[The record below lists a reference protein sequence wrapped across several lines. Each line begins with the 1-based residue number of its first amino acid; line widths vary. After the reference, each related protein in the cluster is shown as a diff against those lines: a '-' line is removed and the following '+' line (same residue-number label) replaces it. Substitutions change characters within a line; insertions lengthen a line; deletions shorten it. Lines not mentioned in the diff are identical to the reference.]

1 MATMDKKGRKMN
13 QQFKDDWPF
22 FEKILASL
30 RYLKIRKY
38 IDSVSHPICVD
49 IGCGF
54 HGGFLRR
61 IENRIGGGYGFDIR
75 ANEAKY
81 GKVRIINNSKYH
93 GRVPL
98 KNEKADCVFML
109 AVLEHLPVDTPL
121 LSEAVRVLKR
131 NGYFIVTT
139 PAPAAKPVLEFLS
152 FRLHLVSEESIREH
166 QHYYSKKELQN
177 LMRKHNC
184 RIVKCQKF
192 QFGFNQLIVG
202 KKE

>member
-98 KNEKADCVFML
+98 KNEKADYVFML

-152 FRLHLVSEESIREH
+152 FRLHLVSEESINSGRH
-166 QHYYSKKELQN
+166 FVKNLFPCCLVISINLLQ
-177 LMRKHNC
+177 L
-184 RIVKCQKF
+184 
-192 QFGFNQLIVG
+192 GFWEFPKSLI
-202 KKE
+202 ED

>member
-1 MATMDKKGRKMN
+1 MVDFDGGS
-13 QQFKDDWPF
+13 
-22 FEKILASL
+22 KIVL
-30 RYLKIRKY
+30 
-38 IDSVSHPICVD
+38 
-49 IGCGF
+49 
-54 HGGFLRR
+54 
-61 IENRIGGGYGFDIR
+61 GGGYGFDIR

-152 FRLHLVSEESIREH
+152 FRLHLVSEESINSGRH
-166 QHYYSKKELQN
+166 FVKNLFPCCLVISINLLQ
-177 LMRKHNC
+177 L
-184 RIVKCQKF
+184 
-192 QFGFNQLIVG
+192 GFWEFPKSLI
-202 KKE
+202 ED

>member
-81 GKVRIINNSKYH
+81 GKIRIINNSKYH

-98 KNEKADCVFML
+98 KNEKADYVFML

-152 FRLHLVSEESIREH
+152 FRLHLVSEESINSGRH
-166 QHYYSKKELQN
+166 FVKNLFPCCLVISINLLQ
-177 LMRKHNC
+177 L
-184 RIVKCQKF
+184 
-192 QFGFNQLIVG
+192 GFWEFPKSLI
-202 KKE
+202 ED

>member
-152 FRLHLVSEESIREH
+152 FRLHLVSEESINSGRH
-166 QHYYSKKELQN
+166 FVKNLFPCCLVISINLLQ
-177 LMRKHNC
+177 L
-184 RIVKCQKF
+184 
-192 QFGFNQLIVG
+192 GFWEFPKSLI
-202 KKE
+202 ED

>member
-61 IENRIGGGYGFDIR
+61 IENRIGGGDGFDIR

-98 KNEKADCVFML
+98 KNEKADYVFML

-152 FRLHLVSEESIREH
+152 FRLHLVSEESINSGRH
-166 QHYYSKKELQN
+166 FVKNLFPCCLVISINLLQ
-177 LMRKHNC
+177 L
-184 RIVKCQKF
+184 
-192 QFGFNQLIVG
+192 GFWEFPKSLI
-202 KKE
+202 ED

>member
-1 MATMDKKGRKMN
+1 MDKKGRKMN

-38 IDSVSHPICVD
+38 IDSVPHPICVD

-152 FRLHLVSEESIREH
+152 FRLHLVSEESINSGRH
-166 QHYYSKKELQN
+166 FVKNLFPCCLVISINLLQ
-177 LMRKHNC
+177 L
-184 RIVKCQKF
+184 
-192 QFGFNQLIVG
+192 GFWEFPKSLI
-202 KKE
+202 ED

>member
-38 IDSVSHPICVD
+38 IDSVPHPICVD

-152 FRLHLVSEESIREH
+152 FRLHLVSEESINSGRH
-166 QHYYSKKELQN
+166 FVKNLFPCCLVISINLLQ
-177 LMRKHNC
+177 L
-184 RIVKCQKF
+184 
-192 QFGFNQLIVG
+192 GFWEFPKSLI
-202 KKE
+202 ED